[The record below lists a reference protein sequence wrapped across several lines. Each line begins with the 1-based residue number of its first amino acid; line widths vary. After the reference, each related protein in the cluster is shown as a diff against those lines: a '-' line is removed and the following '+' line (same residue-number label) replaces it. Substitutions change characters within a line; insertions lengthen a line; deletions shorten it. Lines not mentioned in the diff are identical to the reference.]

1 MPESSMRAHA
11 GLRTRLGQP
20 WGARTSFLVVAAVQA
35 TLFAGSNLPTP
46 LFPLY
51 ERRYDF
57 GSGVVTLLFVSYVA
71 VLIPSMLTLGR
82 LSDALGRRPVMIAG
96 LALTG
101 LSSLAFAGA
110 RNVGWLFA
118 GEVAYGVAAGMVNS
132 GVVAALR
139 ELHPEDS
146 AAGGALGVTAAQ
158 VTGLLI
164 GPLASG
170 VLAATTPWPLV
181 SPYALDIALVLALL
195 GALAKVPE
203 TRPQVVRSRPPM
215 FVVPHEIRAQFVPAV
230 LVAAVGWMTAGWVF
244 ALSPLFLREQLDV
257 GRPALAGAFA
267 AVVLAT
273 NLATQVAFWRGRTE
287 RVQRLGLA
295 VAPLGMAVVAASAT
309 VPSVVLAFV
318 GAVVLGAGFGA
329 VTMSS
334 MAALLAAAPPE
345 TRGGVASAFL
355 TGCYAA
361 LSVPVLVIG
370 LVADHLGLAVVTGI
384 YALALAAL
392 ASRAHVATRQGQRWL
407 APAVSS

>member
-1 MPESSMRAHA
+1 MRESSMRAHA

-195 GALAKVPE
+195 VALAKVPE

-257 GRPALAGAFA
+257 GRPAVAGAFA

-287 RVQRLGLA
+287 RVQRLGLPPPSPHNR
-295 VAPLGMAVVAASAT
+295 APPLAPPLSCSSQLDRVAVVVRDRQLDHRAAHRREAEHGVDLLGPRSA
-309 VPSVVLAFV
+309 VGRWSDGDIARRQPDRAGGLVVV
-318 GAVVLGAGFGA
+318 GAGEDA
-329 VTMSS
+329 VD
-334 MAALLAAAPPE
+334 
-345 TRGGVASAFL
+345 V
-355 TGCYAA
+355 
-361 LSVPVLVIG
+361 
-370 LVADHLGLAVVTGI
+370 
-384 YALALAAL
+384 
-392 ASRAHVATRQGQRWL
+392 
-407 APAVSS
+407 